1 MSVCSSQYDFFLL
14 LCMIVCFWE
23 MKVGMWSCFG
33 FNNIVSSQL
42 HSIAMAKLIRTHLET
57 HPEDSLHSWECP
69 SKAEWFIHTEVHKRG
84 LPGRATQLG
93 ERMQTSYN
101 MLRQK
106 KNSKKSESQTLQE
119 MGFLDHQDEQMRWIP
134 TNVCKKGEHG

>member
-1 MSVCSSQYDFFLL
+1 
-14 LCMIVCFWE
+14 
-23 MKVGMWSCFG
+23 MWSCFG

-42 HSIAMAKLIRTHLET
+42 HSIAMAKLIRTHLDN
-57 HPEDSLHSWECP
+57 HPEDSLHSRECP

-106 KNSKKSESQTLQE
+106 KTARRVSRRLYQKQHQE
-119 MGFLDHQDEQMRWIP
+119 MGFLDHQDEQMR
-134 TNVCKKGEHG
+134 